1 MTALRR
7 ASAPVMVMA
16 LVLILTTVMA
26 LVVNAFTREQ
36 QRSRFER
43 ETEIYTQ
50 ALEDRVQVYERL
62 LEATRASWQ
71 AWGRL
76 LDEPVFARYVQ
87 GVDLPGR
94 YPGVQAVGYAAWVP
108 SAQTAAIERQ
118 LRAAGTPVQVRP
130 ARTTQPNRAV
140 IALIGPPVA
149 QNLDALGFD
158 MYSEA
163 GRQQGFDGARRAGR
177 AQATGVL
184 HLIQRDARGQRLRG
198 FLIMLPVWN
207 DPARRTGLQGFV
219 YVAVRADHFL
229 RDLAPLQGGR
239 LLVDVRLAGQSLS
252 AAPPDLGGQSFRA
265 QVAQRLVGQAWEVR
279 FGAGPGFAR
288 DLAALIPALV
298 ALTGFLIAGFSF
310 LLVKAQV
317 DARAR
322 AEGLNVSLAQARARQ
337 EQARAEFEAI
347 FHAMQDAAAF
357 TDTEGRIRMVNP
369 ALSAQF
375 GLGAEALAGQRL
387 SALHLDRR
395 LDSRATFQALTTPY
409 VRDDGTQFYGEAQ
422 RSEVRDPGG
431 ERLGLLEVVRD
442 VTERVAAERALQA
455 EERRSR
461 SVLDAIPHIVQVSET
476 SGEVTFVNQQHLG
489 GLGPGD
495 LSEHLH
501 PEDRAPYAAM
511 WREAVDSEQGA
522 QTEAR
527 LRLRGAER
535 WFVLKVAPISDG
547 SGRVTGWVTTATD
560 IHDRLQAERL
570 AQRNEERYRGV
581 IEGMPQIVW
590 LADPEGQALYF
601 NRQWNAYVGD
611 EHAGAGFLPLLH
623 PDDREDYGRRWA
635 TALRAARPFEA
646 EHRLRG
652 AGGTYRTFVTRGLP
666 VRGAE
671 GRVIEWVGTS
681 TDVDDS
687 VYAENAARL
696 LADVT
701 EQLTAR
707 SEEGAQ
713 MPADRYRAALLRL
726 SRFVDSGALWTVA
739 PIRLLAA
746 SSPGGLWLTPAFE
759 TFTAQAIERVLTT
772 EDPLFTDR
780 DPALARV
787 GATGALF
794 YPLMGRGGQLEGVLG
809 LLYRQ
814 PITNRD
820 SDLAQELAQRFGSAL
835 SNDRLQERVLLAQAD
850 LQQLNQ
856 SLEERVAQRTLELE
870 AANRELEAFSYSVS
884 HDLRTPLRHIV
895 GFADLLAR
903 EVGEGLS
910 PKGGRYLGVI
920 RDSAGR
926 MSQLID
932 DLLSFSRM
940 GRQEL
945 RRVPVP
951 LRDLVLGSWRGL
963 EPDRQGREVVFDL
976 PDVMP
981 VVHGDEALLGL
992 VFTNLLSNAL
1002 KYTRGRERAH
1012 IWVSAETR
1020 EGQVTVTIRDNGVGF
1035 DPRYADKLFGV
1046 FQRLHRAEEFEG
1058 IGIGLANV
1066 RRIVTRHGGAV
1077 HADAQPGEG
1086 AAFTVT
1092 LPLEGGA

>member
-1 MTALRR
+1 
-7 ASAPVMVMA
+7 
-16 LVLILTTVMA
+16 MA
-26 LVVNAFTREQ
+26 LVVNTFTREQ

-43 ETEIYTQ
+43 ETDVYTQ
-50 ALEDRVQVYERL
+50 ALAARVQIYERL
-62 LEATRASWQ
+62 LEATRAGWQ
-71 AWGRL
+71 TWGQR

-94 YPGVQAVGYAAWVP
+94 YPGVQAVGYAAWTPAV
-108 SAQTAAIERQ
+108 QTAALERQ

-130 ARTTQPNRAV
+130 ARTGRAHRAV

-158 MYSEA
+158 MYSEP
-163 GRQQGFDGARRAGR
+163 GRQRGFDGARRKGR
-177 AQATGVL
+177 AQATGAL
-184 HLIQRDARGQRLRG
+184 HLIQRDAQGQRLRG
-198 FLIMLPVWN
+198 FLMMLPVWQN
-207 DPARRTGLQGFV
+207 PVQRTELQGFV

-229 RDLAPLQGGR
+229 QDLTPLQGGR
-239 LLVDVRLAGQSLS
+239 LLADVRLGGQSLS
-252 AAPPDLGGQSFRA
+252 AAPPDLGDQSFRA
-265 QVAQRLVGQAWEVR
+265 QETLELVGQTWEVR
-279 FGAGPGFAR
+279 FGAGPGFGR

-317 DARAR
+317 DARGR

-409 VRDDGTQFYGEAQ
+409 VRHGGTQFYGEAQ

-431 ERLGLLEVVRD
+431 ERLGLLEVIRD

-476 SGEVTFVNQQHLG
+476 SGEVTFVNQQHRAE
-489 GLGPGD
+489 LGPGD
-495 LSEHLH
+495 LSAHLH
-501 PEDRAPYAAM
+501 PEDHAAYAAM
-511 WREAVDSEQGA
+511 WRGAVASEQGA

-527 LRLRGAER
+527 LRLQGTER

-590 LADPEGQALYF
+590 LADAGGQALYF

-611 EHAGAGFLPLLH
+611 EHAGAGLLPLLH
-623 PDDREDYGRRWA
+623 PDDREDYARRWRA
-635 TALRAARPFEA
+635 ALHAARPFEA

-652 AGGTYRTFVTRGLP
+652 EGGVYRTFVTRGLP

-713 MPADRYRAALLRL
+713 MPAERYRAALLRL
-726 SRFVDSGALWTVA
+726 SRFVDSGALWTVG
-739 PIRLLAA
+739 PTRLSA
-746 SSPGGLWLTPAFE
+746 SSPGGAWRAPAFE
-759 TFTAQAIERVLTT
+759 AFTAQAIERVLAT
-772 EDPLFTDR
+772 EDPVFTDR

-794 YPLMGRGGQLEGVLG
+794 YPLMGRGGHLEGVLG

-814 PITNRD
+814 PISNRD
-820 SDLAQELAQRFGSAL
+820 SDLAQELAQRFASAL
-835 SNDRLQERVLLAQAD
+835 SNDRLQERVLSAQAD

-856 SLEERVAQRTLELE
+856 SLEERVTQRTLELE

-945 RRVPVP
+945 RRVPVN
-951 LRDLVLGSWRGL
+951 LRDLVLSSWKAL
-963 EPDRQGREVVFDL
+963 EPDRQGREVHFEVPGAL
-976 PDVMP
+976 P
-981 VVHGDEALLGL
+981 VVQGDEALLEL

-1002 KYTRGRERAH
+1002 KYTRGRDPARIE
-1012 IWVSAETR
+1012 VSAHTHG
-1020 EGQVTVTIRDNGVGF
+1020 GQVTVTVRDNGVGF

-1066 RRIVTRHGGAV
+1066 RRIVTRHGGTV
-1077 HADAQPGEG
+1077 SADAQPGEG
-1086 AAFTVT
+1086 AVFTVT
-1092 LPLEGGA
+1092 LPLEGAA